1 MTALSSSLP
10 TPEAFLLAI
19 LFVLA
24 VCIPVFILPTS
35 VIPWFC
41 LLLKI
46 ASLLF
51 PLAIYIGIV
60 NGWFS
65 VTWIWTGKE
74 DQGDSYV

>member
-1 MTALSSSLP
+1 MTGLSSSLP
-10 TPEAFLLAI
+10 TPEAFLLTTLLI
-19 LFVLA
+19 LA
-24 VCIPVFILPTS
+24 VCVPVFILPAS

-60 NGWFS
+60 NDWFS
-65 VTWIWTGKE
+65 ITWIWTGKE
-74 DQGDSYV
+74 DQGESYV